1 VQILDPATGTGTFL
15 YRIIALIR
23 ESFNGNKGMW
33 PGYVAEHLLPRIYGF
48 ELLMAPYAVAH
59 MKLGLQLQQSGYDF
73 ASDERLRVYL
83 TNTLEKAHELTGLP
97 LFTQWLAEEAAQAGD
112 IKQSA
117 PIMVVLGN
125 PPYSGH
131 SANTGEWIANLL
143 RGFDTLTTQKTGNYF
158 ECDGKPLGER
168 NPKWLNDDYVKFIR
182 FAQWRIEQTGYG
194 VLAFITNHG
203 YLDNPTFRGMRQ
215 SLLTTFDDIYLL
227 DLHGNSKKK
236 EKAPEGGKDEN
247 VFDIQQ
253 GVSIGLFVKK
263 EGKRS
268 GIATVRHA
276 DLYGKRKSKY
286 QWLWDHDVSNT
297 KWKKLEPKSPAYML
311 IPQDNDLL
319 EEYVQGWKM
328 TEVMPVNVLGFQTHR
343 DEFAID
349 FERKDLLSRVAEM
362 RDNRLSDSEFTD
374 RYNVANNRD
383 WQLEGARKTLRYDAN
398 WQDKLIQCA
407 YRPFDNRWCYFSE
420 VTMDYPRRELK
431 NHVAGKEN
439 LCLNFVRQTKCTNWQ
454 HMLTTNMPAPAVFV
468 EIIGSTIAPLY
479 LYPTAKADLFNNDD
493 ASTAPG
499 GRRPNLAPKFID
511 TFAAKLDLQFILDGS
526 GDLKKTFGPE
536 DIFHYAY
543 AVFYCPTY
551 RSRYGQFLKSDFPRL
566 PLTSDK
572 KLFAKLCVLGKQ
584 IVALHL
590 MQSYGP
596 QLCRY
601 PIAGNNRV
609 DKVSFTADP
618 MEAGQANSAGRVYI
632 NADQYFDGVPVG
644 VWEYQIGGYQVA
656 NKWLKDRKGRLLTFE
671 ELQHYQRVIS
681 ALAETIRLQSEID
694 AAITVWPMQ

>member
-1 VQILDPATGTGTFL
+1 MQILDPATGTGTFL